1 MDEIEIKF
9 SFEYDCGGHYSTG
22 TVKMPKEE
30 FESDKLLVLVCSY
43 MSYCYRGGYPGIE
56 IERYLRMRFPEL
68 KYIFHVPIVN
78 VYDCEVDGLKT
89 DYQDIGFHFLGIS
102 DTKKILRWIKE
113 QCDNYVLKETDR
125 GNYSIW
131 DEN

>member
-1 MDEIEIKF
+1 MDEIERRF
-9 SFEYDCGGHYSTG
+9 SFEHDCGGHYSTG

-43 MSYCYRGGYPGIE
+43 MSYRGGYPGIE

-68 KYIFHVPIVN
+68 KYISHVPIVY

-102 DTKKILRWIKE
+102 GTKKILRWIKE